1 MEASCDEAVIRKI
14 GYDRRKE
21 YANVLL
27 GLSQSRRW
35 RAGYPIAFGENHV
48 KDRIKGVVKMK
59 KARLGVVT
67 LAVGIIL
74 AAAVLLLVNRP
85 GETPAADGEVTA
97 NPSQEQS
104 ETARLRDEASDDQET
119 QPTVEEE
126 SSGIPDLR
134 MREYYSAEELLEDD
148 GSNYLPHEEGD
159 EAGEGGQET
168 IMNYDPNRA
177 RDQYEAILLPQTDD
191 AFDGVGILFCYP
203 VEGARVSDG
212 FGSRVHPVSGDIM
225 YHLGV
230 DFAAEEGAPVVAAAD
245 GTVAK
250 TGFDADCGNYVI
262 LLHENG
268 DATYYGQCKEILVK
282 EGEKAAR
289 GGQIATVGSAGDSA
303 GAYLHFAVSRGGKFV
318 EPEFEG
324 E

>member
-1 MEASCDEAVIRKI
+1 MIRKI

-35 RAGYPIAFGENHV
+35 RTGYPIAFGENNV

-74 AAAVLLLVNRP
+74 AAAVLLLVNRT

-159 EAGEGGQET
+159 EAGEGGWET
-168 IMNYDPNRA
+168 IMNYDPDRK
-177 RDQYEAILLPQTDD
+177 RDQ
-191 AFDGVGILFCYP
+191 
-203 VEGARVSDG
+203 
-212 FGSRVHPVSGDIM
+212 
-225 YHLGV
+225 
-230 DFAAEEGAPVVAAAD
+230 
-245 GTVAK
+245 
-250 TGFDADCGNYVI
+250 
-262 LLHENG
+262 
-268 DATYYGQCKEILVK
+268 
-282 EGEKAAR
+282 
-289 GGQIATVGSAGDSA
+289 
-303 GAYLHFAVSRGGKFV
+303 
-318 EPEFEG
+318 
-324 E
+324 

>member
-1 MEASCDEAVIRKI
+1 MRLLLVEDEERLLDSLVFQLEQEGFSVDACRDGEEALYYIQQNLYDLILLDRMLPLLDGTEVLKTMRRSHNSTPVILITALGTLDDKVTGLDLGADDYLVKPFAYLVCCLHWFNPLVWTAFFLMEKDMEASCDEAVIRKI

-35 RAGYPIAFGENHV
+35 RTGYPIAFGENNV

-74 AAAVLLLVNRP
+74 AAAVLLLVNRT

-148 GSNYLPHEEGD
+148 GSNYSK
-159 EAGEGGQET
+159 
-168 IMNYDPNRA
+168 R
-177 RDQYEAILLPQTDD
+177 R
-191 AFDGVGILFCYP
+191 
-203 VEGARVSDG
+203 
-212 FGSRVHPVSGDIM
+212 
-225 YHLGV
+225 
-230 DFAAEEGAPVVAAAD
+230 
-245 GTVAK
+245 
-250 TGFDADCGNYVI
+250 
-262 LLHENG
+262 
-268 DATYYGQCKEILVK
+268 
-282 EGEKAAR
+282 
-289 GGQIATVGSAGDSA
+289 
-303 GAYLHFAVSRGGKFV
+303 
-318 EPEFEG
+318 
-324 E
+324 